1 MVVAPYPRHLNDVFD
16 DIRLEKLDAAHFDH
30 EEHPHEVD
38 ELIADFV
45 GSPNRKGYSRY
56 AIPWLFAGT

>member
-1 MVVAPYPRHLNDVFD
+1 MFD

-30 EEHPHEVD
+30 EERPHEVD